1 MFEEGI
7 KSCSEYL
14 EAVPW
19 SEEEEQTVVS
29 CIEKLDLPGSTAT
42 SVLERVSVSSSEP
55 STSKSMTNN
64 VFLKLL
70 TNVLQAKDDKARRE
84 MKAVISRLIKEEA
97 GHDVSKEM
105 LYSLCHRCLLSLI
118 LCLSEVTSHMND
130 PGDLVGEISRE
141 AGNLLWIVDILIE
154 KKICDEFVQLWGEHK
169 ELANL
174 HSKIPAKYRHEI
186 SKITAQVC
194 VGIGKGKILVK
205 REARF
210 TVLKTW
216 LESLY
221 DDFGWMRRSSSR
233 SMDWKVVEDGLSQMI
248 LTLSLSQQQV
258 VLMKWVD
265 RFMSKGDECP
275 NFERA
280 FEVWWRRAFVRQVIM
295 VEPSDASQLQI
306 TTLH

>member
-1 MFEEGI
+1 
-7 KSCSEYL
+7 
-14 EAVPW
+14 
-19 SEEEEQTVVS
+19 
-29 CIEKLDLPGSTAT
+29 
-42 SVLERVSVSSSEP
+42 
-55 STSKSMTNN
+55 MTNN

-70 TNVLQAKDDKARRE
+70 TNILQAKDDKARRE

-97 GHDVSKEM
+97 DHYVSKEM
-105 LYSLCHRCLLSLI
+105 LYSLCHRCILSLI

-154 KKICDEFVQLWGEHK
+154 KKICDEFVQLWGEQK

-186 SKITAQVC
+186 SKITAQMC

-258 VLMKWVD
+258 VLMKWFD

-280 FEVWWRRAFVRQVIM
+280 FEVWWRRAFVRPVM
-295 VEPSDASQLQI
+295 VEPTNASQLQI